1 MYTSGQLELQS
12 TAWLQKSVSDRPSFR
27 AVVRRT
33 FSKTHYQ
40 AFALPRGILFLERRD
55 ITESSG
61 GGTNTNA
68 MVAGAVM
75 GGMVGA
81 MIGAAIANSMAS
93 TSVREENLDA
103 CPEERLIELARAR
116 KKSFVAKL
124 DEIVSLTIDAPSSFG
139 RMFADSTL
147 AGWITLRDKCLGKI
161 TLEIHDQ
168 PGLAIAVENLP
179 RRLGNRVFINVEL
192 DQQAMRFVPRFTSR
206 G

>member
-12 TAWLQKSVSDRPSFR
+12 TTWLQKSVSDRPSFR

-55 ITESSG
+55 ITESSAG
-61 GGTNTNA
+61 GGSGA
-68 MVAGAVM
+68 VVAGAVM

-81 MIGAAIANSMAS
+81 IIGAAIANSMAT

-124 DEIVSLTIDAPSSFG
+124 DEIISLTIDAPSSFG

-206 G
+206 A